1 MSAEDAAFIR
11 STQTGLL
18 NTRKQDP
25 DALGMEAA
33 ARQQEML
40 NPNRE
45 AAIERK
51 REQQAGLKAL
61 YERQKAERPSDL
73 QVLLER
79 MAQNI
84 NAPGG
89 YGAAMSGVSQAG
101 QAAREGYTKQE
112 IAQLNTLSAIDDE
125 IDNAIK
131 SNDVDKYNAY
141 VTRKKE
147 IQGQIDKALESST
160 TMSDVLARVQAG
172 KENVYAQVQ
181 EKKRAAIEAELRKR
195 EIASAENVRRL
206 EIAYAENAR
215 RIEIAS
221 QMTQSREQIAA
232 LMEAQR
238 RDAAELRDATQRYQI
253 DKNSTD
259 RFIASQARAGQ
270 VEAAREEGRMRM
282 RLDTYEKAAKI
293 VEGNPMLAYQPE
305 DIKEAAIKKL
315 ASSMINAAENK
326 PNAPAAAST
335 TTTRLKFDA
344 QGNPI
349 K

>member
-1 MSAEDAAFIR
+1 M
-11 STQTGLL
+11 
-18 NTRKQDP
+18 
-25 DALGMEAA
+25 
-33 ARQQEML
+33 
-40 NPNRE
+40 
-45 AAIERK
+45 
-51 REQQAGLKAL
+51 
-61 YERQKAERPSDL
+61 
-73 QVLLER
+73 
-79 MAQNI
+79 
-84 NAPGG
+84 
-89 YGAAMSGVSQAG
+89 
-101 QAAREGYTKQE
+101 
-112 IAQLNTLSAIDDE
+112 
-125 IDNAIK
+125 
-131 SNDVDKYNAY
+131 
-141 VTRKKE
+141 
-147 IQGQIDKALESST
+147 
-160 TMSDVLARVQAG
+160 
-172 KENVYAQVQ
+172 Q

-253 DKNSTD
+253 AKDSTD
-259 RFIASQARAGQ
+259 RFMALQARQGQ
-270 VEAAREEGRMRM
+270 AEAAREEGRMRM

-315 ASSMINAAENK
+315 ASSMINAAQDK
-326 PNAPAAAST
+326 PSAPAAAST